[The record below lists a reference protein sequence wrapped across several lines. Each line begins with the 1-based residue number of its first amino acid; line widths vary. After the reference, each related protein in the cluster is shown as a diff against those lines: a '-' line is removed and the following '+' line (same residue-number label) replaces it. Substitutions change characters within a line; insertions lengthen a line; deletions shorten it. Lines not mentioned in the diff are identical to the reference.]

1 MNDKQFDDLVSM
13 VFSDMDTKIPDSFM
27 SSIADAQSP
36 LALLINEL
44 LRCQP
49 GIRFYD
55 QLHDIALLNQGR
67 LEDLNAPAF
76 RSYVIR
82 KTQLSEDMLRKCVD
96 ELQTFWRLR
105 GLAERFDSPILM
117 AARDDEGSG
126 GDPIT
131 IEDLLGQL
139 NKRSQ

>member
-13 VFSDMDTKIPDSFM
+13 VFSDMDTKIPDDFM
-27 SSIADAQSP
+27 RSIAEAESP
-36 LALLINEL
+36 LAVLINEL

-49 GIRFYD
+49 GIRFYE

-76 RSYVIR
+76 RSYLIR

-105 GLAERFDSPILM
+105 GLAEQFDNPVLM
-117 AARDDEGSG
+117 AARDDEGGG
-126 GDPIT
+126 GDLIT
-131 IEDLLGQL
+131 IGALLGQL